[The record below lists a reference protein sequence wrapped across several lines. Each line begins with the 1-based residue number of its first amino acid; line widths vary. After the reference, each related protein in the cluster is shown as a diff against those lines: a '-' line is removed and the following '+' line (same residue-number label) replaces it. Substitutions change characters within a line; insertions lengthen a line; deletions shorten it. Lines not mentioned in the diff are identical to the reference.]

1 MSLEVK
7 ELGPEHD
14 AALRNLLSV
23 EALRNLRLLDAWE
36 EASIEPGRHYGLF
49 SGQRLLAAA
58 LVEPSSG
65 HVLPSACAPDH
76 ARALGTSLAGT
87 VVLRSSLGDR
97 LAVEALLGSLCSSK
111 PRQLVAHRLFTAS
124 PDHLGPFLTRA
135 LRLANED
142 DGPRLVQMNAAELAE
157 SFDGDPPAESAEVLE
172 ARVLHRIR
180 RRRTWVLELE
190 GSLATKVDV
199 GAQTRF
205 GAELEGVYTLPEH
218 RFRGCATLALG
229 QLSRNLLSST
239 PRLTLRI
246 ADSADGL
253 LAVAR
258 KVGYL
263 GGSVQQLLAIE

>member
-7 ELGPEHD
+7 ELSAEHD

-36 EASIEPGRHYGLF
+36 EASMEPSRHYGLF

-65 HVLPSACAPDH
+65 RVLPSACAPDH

-87 VVLRSSLGDR
+87 VVLRLSLGDR
-97 LAVEALLGSLCSSK
+97 VAVEALLGSLCSSK

-157 SFDGDPPAESAEVLE
+157 SFDGPPAERAEVLE

-190 GSLATKVDV
+190 GSLATKVDL
-199 GAQTRF
+199 GAQTRL
-205 GAELEGVYTLPEH
+205 GAELEGIYTLPEH
-218 RFRGCATLALG
+218 RFLGCATLALG

-258 KVGYL
+258 KVGYVA
-263 GGSVQQLLAIE
+263 GSVQQLLVIA

>member
-7 ELGPEHD
+7 ELGAEHD

-36 EASIEPGRHYGLF
+36 EASMEPSRHYGLF
-49 SGQRLLAAA
+49 SAQRLLAAA

-65 HVLPSACAPDH
+65 RIWPSACAPHH

-97 LAVEALLGSLCSSK
+97 PAVEALVDTLRPSK
-111 PRQLVAHRLFTAS
+111 PRLIAHRLFTAS
-124 PDHLGPFLTRA
+124 PDNLGPFTSRA

-157 SFDGDPPAESAEVLE
+157 SFDGPPAERAEVLE

-190 GSLATKVDV
+190 GSLATKVDL
-199 GAQTRF
+199 GAQTRL
-205 GAELEGVYTLPEH
+205 GAE
-218 RFRGCATLALG
+218 
-229 QLSRNLLSST
+229 
-239 PRLTLRI
+239 
-246 ADSADGL
+246 
-253 LAVAR
+253 
-258 KVGYL
+258 
-263 GGSVQQLLAIE
+263 